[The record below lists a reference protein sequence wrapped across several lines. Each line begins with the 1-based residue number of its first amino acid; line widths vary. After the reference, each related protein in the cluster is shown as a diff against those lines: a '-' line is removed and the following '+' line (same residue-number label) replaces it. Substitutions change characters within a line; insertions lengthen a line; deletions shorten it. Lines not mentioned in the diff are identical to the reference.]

1 MASQG
6 GKARLLGR
14 TAAAAAAAAAEAVTL
29 EAELTPVRAD
39 PSARHH
45 PQKSPEQPRTSAF
58 QGSESGGEV
67 VHRRRRLARENV
79 KCPLDKTL
87 PSVWAWGRAVN
98 ISTVNVSNPD

>member
-14 TAAAAAAAAAEAVTL
+14 TAAAAAEAVTL

-45 PQKSPEQPRTSAF
+45 PQKSPEQTRTSAF

-67 VHRRRRLARENV
+67 VH
-79 KCPLDKTL
+79 
-87 PSVWAWGRAVN
+87 
-98 ISTVNVSNPD
+98 

>member
-14 TAAAAAAAAAEAVTL
+14 TAAAAAEAVTL

-45 PQKSPEQPRTSAF
+45 PQKSPERIEPPRSKAVS
-58 QGSESGGEV
+58 QAVRWSIEEEG
-67 VHRRRRLARENV
+67 
-79 KCPLDKTL
+79 L
-87 PSVWAWGRAVN
+87 PEKM
-98 ISTVNVSNPD
+98 

>member
-14 TAAAAAAAAAEAVTL
+14 TAAAAAAEAVTL

-45 PQKSPEQPRTSAF
+45 PQKSPELELEPPRSKAVS
-58 QGSESGGEV
+58 QAVRWSIEEEG
-67 VHRRRRLARENV
+67 
-79 KCPLDKTL
+79 L
-87 PSVWAWGRAVN
+87 PEKM
-98 ISTVNVSNPD
+98 

>member
-14 TAAAAAAAAAEAVTL
+14 TAAAAAAEAVTL

-58 QGSESGGEV
+58 HGSESDGEV
-67 VHRRRRLARENV
+67 VFH
-79 KCPLDKTL
+79 
-87 PSVWAWGRAVN
+87 
-98 ISTVNVSNPD
+98 

>member
-14 TAAAAAAAAAEAVTL
+14 TAAAAAAAAEAVTL

-67 VHRRRRLARENV
+67 VPRRRRLARENV